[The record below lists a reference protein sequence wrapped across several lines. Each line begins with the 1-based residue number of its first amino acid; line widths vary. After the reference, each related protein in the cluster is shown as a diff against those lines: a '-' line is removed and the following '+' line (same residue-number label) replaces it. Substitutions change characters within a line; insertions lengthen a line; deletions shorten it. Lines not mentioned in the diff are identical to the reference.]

1 MDSPADGVQG
11 PEFPDVILPVKTSD
25 YITSIAHYYRG
36 ELSRMITWRDRL
48 DHTTNW
54 AIAATAAMLSVTLSS
69 PSSHHA
75 VILCAML
82 LVFLLLRIE
91 ARRYRYFDVSRRRAR
106 LLEKNYY
113 SRLFVRGDS
122 EDQPSWREML
132 SQDLHRPRFNLSL
145 FEAIRI
151 RLRRN
156 YIWIYLTLL
165 VSWWLKV
172 STVVLNAQTGEAR
185 FVSAEQLMRNA
196 SVSYIPGSLVI
207 AGVLLFYFWLLFMSL
222 GRVAQS
228 VEAGGEEADV

>member
-1 MDSPADGVQG
+1 MDSRADEVPI
-11 PEFPDVILPVKTSD
+11 PELPDVILPEKTSD
-25 YITSIAHYYRG
+25 YITSVAHYYRG

-54 AIAATAAMLSVTLSS
+54 AIAATAAMLSVALSS
-69 PSSHHA
+69 PSSHHG

-91 ARRYRYFDVSRRRAR
+91 ARRYLYFDVSRRRAR
-106 LLEKNYY
+106 LLEQNYY
-113 SRLFVRGDS
+113 ARLFVRGES
-122 EDQPSWREML
+122 EVQPDWRGTL
-132 SQDLHRPRFNLSL
+132 SANLRFPRFNLSL
-145 FEAIRI
+145 LQAIRI

-185 FVSAEQLMRNA
+185 FVSGGQLLRNA
-196 SVSYIPGSLVI
+196 SVSYIPGALVI
-207 AGVLLFYFWLLFMSL
+207 AGVLLFYGWLLVMSL
-222 GRVAQS
+222 SRPSGPVDT
-228 VEAGGEEADV
+228 GGEEIDV